1 MSIINISKTMKSKDI
16 FSKGDILEGLALRQF
31 EVFYQPI
38 IDKSENKILS
48 GEALIRWNHPA
59 LGFLHPLSFISNT
72 ETVGAMGAMG
82 EFVLREAC
90 IQSKKW
96 KDEGNA
102 FHKVTVNLSL
112 CQLIDS
118 HFSKKVLQIL
128 TETKMDP
135 NDLELEITETMAMND
150 PAVTRQTL
158 LELKEIGI
166 RIILDDFGTGYS
178 SLSHL
183 RHFPVDGL
191 KIDGQFIQQSLQS
204 EKDTKIMQ
212 AIITLAKALDLH
224 IVAEGVE
231 TEEQLALLKEME
243 CETVQGFYFTHPL
256 STHEYKEWCTSFLN
270 NPTFNIS
277 NQVFSL

>member
-1 MSIINISKTMKSKDI
+1 MKPTDTFTKD
-16 FSKGDILEGLALRQF
+16 DILEGLALRQF
-31 EVFYQPI
+31 EVYYQPI
-38 IDKSENKILS
+38 IEKSDNTILS
-48 GEALIRWNHPA
+48 GEALIRWNHPK
-59 LGFLHPLSFISNT
+59 LGFLHPLSFISIT
-72 ETVGAMGAMG
+72 EKLGAMGAMG

-90 IQSKKW
+90 MQSKKW
-96 KDEGNA
+96 KDEGHD

-112 CQLIDS
+112 CQLIDEN
-118 HFSKKVLQIL
+118 FPKKVIQIVSD
-128 TETKMDP
+128 TEIEP
-135 NDLELEITETMAMND
+135 SDLELEITESMAMTD
-150 PAVTRQTL
+150 PAATRETL
-158 LELKEIGI
+158 LKLKEIGI

-204 EKDTKIMQ
+204 EKDTKMMR
-212 AIITLAKALDLH
+212 AIITLARALDLH

-256 STHEYKEWCTSFLN
+256 PTHEYKEWCKVFLS
-270 NPTFNIS
+270 NPAFTTN
-277 NQVFSL
+277 SLLSI

>member
-1 MSIINISKTMKSKDI
+1 MKPTDTFTKD
-16 FSKGDILEGLALRQF
+16 DILEGLALRQF
-31 EVFYQPI
+31 EVYYQPI
-38 IDKSENKILS
+38 IDKSENRIIS
-48 GEALIRWNHPA
+48 GEALIRWNHPK
-59 LGFLHPLSFISNT
+59 LGFLHPISFISIT
-72 ETVGAMGAMG
+72 EKVGAMGAMG

-90 IQSKKW
+90 VQSKKW
-96 KDEGNA
+96 KDEGND
-102 FHKVTVNLSL
+102 FYKVTVNLSL
-112 CQLIDS
+112 CQLIDDN
-118 HFSKKVLQIL
+118 FPKKAQQII
-128 TETKMDP
+128 TETGIDP
-135 NDLELEITETMAMND
+135 EDLELEITETMAMND
-150 PAVTRQTL
+150 PVATKTTL

-204 EKDTKIMQ
+204 EKDTKMMQ

-231 TEEQLALLKEME
+231 TEEQLALLKEMD

-256 STHEYKEWCTSFLN
+256 PTHEYKEWCTLFLN
-270 NPTFNIS
+270 NPAFNTS
-277 NQVFSL
+277 NQVFSM